1 MEKGGHS
8 LEAPRGQPRFRPQR
22 PNMSKLIVLAV
33 LASLFAILACS
44 KDDSTPA
51 AQLSTEATAT
61 AQPTATATPQE
72 ASSEPAKDEQ
82 PSEPAAQLSAEAT
95 ATAQPTATATP
106 QEAGSEPVKDEQP
119 SDVQRVTVT
128 FRAISSGEHHTCGLR
143 EDGSAVCWGDNRHGR
158 ASPPEG
164 GIFTAISKWRVA
176 HLWPAGRRVGGVLGP

>member
-1 MEKGGHS
+1 MKLREGT
-8 LEAPRGQPRFRPQR
+8 RFQRQR
-22 PNMSKLIVLAV
+22 PNLSKLIVLAV
-33 LASLFAILACS
+33 LAPLFAILACS

-106 QEAGSEPVKDEQP
+106 QEASSEPVKDEQP
-119 SDVQRVTVT
+119 SDVQGLTPLNGGQRVTVT

-143 EDGSAVCWGDNRHGR
+143 EDGSQCAGATFGQGR
-158 ASPPEG
+158 
-164 GIFTAISKWRVA
+164 
-176 HLWPAGRRVGGVLGP
+176 RRVGYSRPSAVEGCTLGGCGRTAQRCAGALSD